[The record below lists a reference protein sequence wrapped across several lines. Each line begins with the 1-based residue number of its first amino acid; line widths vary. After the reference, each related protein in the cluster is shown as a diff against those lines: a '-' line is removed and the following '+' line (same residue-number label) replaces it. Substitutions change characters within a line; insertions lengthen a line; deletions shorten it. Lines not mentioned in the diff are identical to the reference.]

1 MATQT
6 EIQALIN
13 EIVTNGNY
21 SANELRPL
29 LTDML
34 TYHTV
39 GDWTAVVSN
48 ESNVALT
55 NFNLTRFERTANDVT
70 LHGSFTATLASGQTF
85 GAANIDMGL
94 TLRPAADF
102 SGDFDAVGVISR
114 TNGVFSGLSYII
126 SESGTKLLKV
136 AIGDS
141 SAAAIVEIAF
151 IVKYK
156 IS

>member
-1 MATQT
+1 M
-6 EIQALIN
+6 
-13 EIVTNGNY
+13 
-21 SANELRPL
+21 
-29 LTDML
+29 
-34 TYHTV
+34 
-39 GDWTAVVSN
+39 
-48 ESNVALT
+48 
-55 NFNLTRFERTANDVT
+55 
-70 LHGSFTATLASGQTF
+70 GS
-85 GAANIDMGL
+85 